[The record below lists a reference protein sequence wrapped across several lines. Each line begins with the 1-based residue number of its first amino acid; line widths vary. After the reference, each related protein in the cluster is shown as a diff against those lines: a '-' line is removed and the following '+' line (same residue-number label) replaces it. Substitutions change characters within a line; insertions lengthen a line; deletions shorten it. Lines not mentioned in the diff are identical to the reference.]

1 MRLGW
6 SQPVV
11 IVEIGNDYLKV
22 AEVSGNR
29 KARVALTKLAG
40 INGPLENAVRDSARR
55 LGAAGGK
62 AIISLPRHLV
72 TVRFLELPATE
83 PEEVAGMISLQIG
96 KQTPYSRDEILYA
109 WYGTPSASS
118 GYSRVMLVIAMRNV
132 VQERIDILERA
143 GLRVESVA
151 LGTEGLAEWFRSLE
165 RQQSR
170 EGEAEILLDV
180 DSGYSELLVF
190 RQGEIVF
197 TRNIMLGANHLN
209 EAPQKWQERMVR
221 EVGHAL
227 KLYSTEDRETLVAH
241 VFVGGAEKY
250 RREIAEIIDARLE
263 IDATAVVDG
272 DEAELIVADA
282 MEREDAEQSCSR
294 SVLLG
299 LGRKGGT
306 SLDLLPPEH
315 RLRHRMVENRKSL
328 TVMGALTISSVAVLL
343 LLLAT
348 RFYSLSFY
356 REELQGRISDIKNI
370 SASVD
375 RMRRGISMVESRL
388 DMRGRSLPLLA
399 EIHRLLP
406 EEIYVTRLQLEERGN
421 VVIRGKAKAMS
432 HVFTFVTTLEKSA
445 LFENVKATRT
455 TKRRQNQGEYA
466 DFEISCQHESRPV
479 PLPDPVADNKPKSE
493 VVTVAEG
500 VK

>member
-1 MRLGW
+1 
-6 SQPVV
+6 
-11 IVEIGNDYLKV
+11 
-22 AEVSGNR
+22 
-29 KARVALTKLAG
+29 
-40 INGPLENAVRDSARR
+40 
-55 LGAAGGK
+55 
-62 AIISLPRHLV
+62 
-72 TVRFLELPATE
+72 
-83 PEEVAGMISLQIG
+83 LQIG

-272 DEAELIVADA
+272 DEAELIVADEA
-282 MEREDAEQSCSR
+282 VSALDVSIQAQIINLMEDLQEEFGLTYIFISHDL
-294 SVLLG
+294 SVV
-299 LGRKGGT
+299 
-306 SLDLLPPEH
+306 
-315 RLRHRMVENRKSL
+315 RH
-328 TVMGALTISSVAVLL
+328 
-343 LLLAT
+343 
-348 RFYSLSFY
+348 
-356 REELQGRISDIKNI
+356 ISDRVGVMYLGKMMELASKKELYAEPLHPYTQALL
-370 SASVD
+370 SAV
-375 RMRRGISMVESRL
+375 
-388 DMRGRSLPLLA
+388 
-399 EIHRLLP
+399 
-406 EEIYVTRLQLEERGN
+406 
-421 VVIRGKAKAMS
+421 
-432 HVFTFVTTLEKSA
+432 
-445 LFENVKATRT
+445 
-455 TKRRQNQGEYA
+455 
-466 DFEISCQHESRPV
+466 PV
-479 PLPDPVADNKPKSE
+479 PRKKGVQKRERILLKGELPSPANPPKGCVFHTRCPAAFDLCKQINPDFKEVKENHFVACHLFK
-493 VVTVAEG
+493 
-500 VK
+500 